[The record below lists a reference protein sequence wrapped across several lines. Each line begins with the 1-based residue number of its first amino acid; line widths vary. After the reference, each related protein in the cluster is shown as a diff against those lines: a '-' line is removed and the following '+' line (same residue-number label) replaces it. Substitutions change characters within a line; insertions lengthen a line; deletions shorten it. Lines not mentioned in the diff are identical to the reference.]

1 MNAIQ
6 QTAVIDPS
14 RRLLRLDNPLPE
26 PAAGRV
32 DIIVMFRDAAPA
44 PLSPE
49 EERKRAHDANIAAW
63 REFIDALSEIKD
75 EPLGEM
81 PPRCTVRRE
90 LPL

>member
-49 EERKRAHDANIAAW
+49 EERKKAHETNVAAW
-63 REFIDALSEIKD
+63 REFIDALKVIP
-75 EPLGEM
+75 PLPGDDL
-81 PPRCTVRRE
+81 PPRLNLTRE
-90 LPL
+90 PPL